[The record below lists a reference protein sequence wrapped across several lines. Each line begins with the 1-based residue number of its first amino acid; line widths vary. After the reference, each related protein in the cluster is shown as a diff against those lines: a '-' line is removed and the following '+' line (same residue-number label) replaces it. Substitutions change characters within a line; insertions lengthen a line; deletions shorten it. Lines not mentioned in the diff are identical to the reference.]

1 MNIKGLI
8 LAVLETILKVIILAA
23 AVMLILK
30 GVTKAYDF
38 GYKVFADE
46 PVSANNGRT
55 ITVGVAESAT
65 VEDVAAMLEEKGL
78 INDSKLFVVQEYL
91 SAYHDK
97 IVPGIYDLRTDMTAG
112 EMLAVLASGEVPEDQ
127 MTDVTQSTDSA
138 APTDEYYDEGA
149 MDEEDMDEA
158 GDETGDGSEDTG
170 GEG

>member
-8 LAVLETILKVIILAA
+8 LTVLETILKVIILAA

-46 PVSANNGRT
+46 PVSPNNGRT

-78 INDSKLFVVQEYL
+78 INDQKLFIIQEYL

-97 IVPGIYDLRTDMTAG
+97 IVPGIYDLRTDMTAN
-112 EMLAVLASGEVPEDQ
+112 EMLAVLASGEVEEISDQPHDEGVVEENISGEEALEEGISDENVSEEDGL
-127 MTDVTQSTDSA
+127 
-138 APTDEYYDEGA
+138 DEGA
-149 MDEEDMDEA
+149 EE
-158 GDETGDGSEDTG
+158 
-170 GEG
+170 

>member
-8 LAVLETILKVIILAA
+8 LTVLETILKVIILAA

-46 PVSANNGRT
+46 PVSPNNGRT

-78 INDSKLFVVQEYL
+78 INDQKLFIIQEYL

-97 IVPGIYDLRTDMTAG
+97 IVPGIYDLRTDMTAN
-112 EMLAVLASGEVPEDQ
+112 EMLAVLASGEVEEISDQPHDEGVVEENISDENVSEEDGL
-127 MTDVTQSTDSA
+127 
-138 APTDEYYDEGA
+138 DEGA
-149 MDEEDMDEA
+149 EE
-158 GDETGDGSEDTG
+158 
-170 GEG
+170 

>member
-8 LAVLETILKVIILAA
+8 LTVLETILKVIILAA

-46 PVSANNGRT
+46 PVSPNNGRT

-78 INDSKLFVVQEYL
+78 INDQKLFIIQEYL

-97 IVPGIYDLRTDMTAG
+97 IVPGIYDLRTDMTAN
-112 EMLAVLASGEVPEDQ
+112 EMLAVLASGEVEEISDQPHDEGVVEENISDEEALEED
-127 MTDVTQSTDSA
+127 VL
-138 APTDEYYDEGA
+138 DENVSEEDGLDEGA
-149 MDEEDMDEA
+149 EE
-158 GDETGDGSEDTG
+158 
-170 GEG
+170 

>member
-8 LAVLETILKVIILAA
+8 LTVLETILKVIILAA

-46 PVSANNGRT
+46 PVSPNNGRT

-78 INDSKLFVVQEYL
+78 INDQKLFIIQEYL

-97 IVPGIYDLRTDMTAG
+97 IVPGIYDLRTDMTAN
-112 EMLAVLASGEVPEDQ
+112 EMLAVLASGEVEEISDQPHDEGVVEENISDEEALEEGISDENVPEEDGL
-127 MTDVTQSTDSA
+127 
-138 APTDEYYDEGA
+138 DEGA
-149 MDEEDMDEA
+149 EE
-158 GDETGDGSEDTG
+158 
-170 GEG
+170 

>member
-8 LAVLETILKVIILAA
+8 LTVLETILKVIILAA

-46 PVSANNGRT
+46 PVSPNNGRT

-78 INDSKLFVVQEYL
+78 INDQKLFIIQEYL

-97 IVPGIYDLRTDMTAG
+97 IVPGIYDLRTDMTAND
-112 EMLAVLASGEVPEDQ
+112 MLAVLASGEVEEIFDQPHDEGVVEENISDEEALEEDI
-127 MTDVTQSTDSA
+127 S
-138 APTDEYYDEGA
+138 DENVSEEDGLDEGA
-149 MDEEDMDEA
+149 EE
-158 GDETGDGSEDTG
+158 
-170 GEG
+170 

>member
-8 LAVLETILKVIILAA
+8 LTVLETILKVIILAA

-46 PVSANNGRT
+46 PVSPNNGRT

-78 INDSKLFVVQEYL
+78 INDQKLFIIQEYL

-97 IVPGIYDLRTDMTAG
+97 IVPGIYDLRTDMTAN
-112 EMLAVLASGEVPEDQ
+112 EMLAVLASGEVEEISDQPHDEGVVEENISDEEALEEDI
-127 MTDVTQSTDSA
+127 S
-138 APTDEYYDEGA
+138 DENVSEEDGLDEGA
-149 MDEEDMDEA
+149 EE
-158 GDETGDGSEDTG
+158 
-170 GEG
+170 

>member
-8 LAVLETILKVIILAA
+8 FTVFETILKVIILAA

-46 PVSANNGRT
+46 PVSPNNGRT
-55 ITVGVAESAT
+55 ITVGVADSAT

-78 INDSKLFVVQEYL
+78 INDQKLFLVQEYL
-91 SAYHDK
+91 SAYHGK
-97 IVPGIYDLRTDMTAG
+97 IVPGIYDLGTDMTAN
-112 EMLAVLASGEVPEDQ
+112 EMLAILSSGEVPEEK
-127 MTDVTQSTDSA
+127 MVDVTQSSTEDSDV
-138 APTDEYYDEGA
+138 PTDEYYDEGV
-149 MDEEDMDEA
+149 MEDDGTEEAPEEGA
-158 GDETGDGSEDTG
+158 SLETE

>member
-8 LAVLETILKVIILAA
+8 LTVLETILKVIILAA

-46 PVSANNGRT
+46 PVSPNNGRT

-78 INDSKLFVVQEYL
+78 INDQKLFIIQEYL

-97 IVPGIYDLRTDMTAG
+97 IVPGIYDLRTDMTAN
-112 EMLAVLASGEVPEDQ
+112 EMLAVLASGEVEEISDQPHDEGVVEENISDEEALEEGISDENVSEEDGL
-127 MTDVTQSTDSA
+127 
-138 APTDEYYDEGA
+138 DEGA
-149 MDEEDMDEA
+149 EE
-158 GDETGDGSEDTG
+158 
-170 GEG
+170 

>member
-8 LAVLETILKVIILAA
+8 LTVLETILKVIILAA

-46 PVSANNGRT
+46 PVSPNNGRT

-78 INDSKLFVVQEYL
+78 INDQKLFIIQEYL

-97 IVPGIYDLRTDMTAG
+97 IVPGIYDLRTDMTAN
-112 EMLAVLASGEVPEDQ
+112 EMLAVLASGEVEEISDQPHDEGVVEENISDEEALEED
-127 MTDVTQSTDSA
+127 VS
-138 APTDEYYDEGA
+138 DENVSEEDGLDEGA
-149 MDEEDMDEA
+149 EE
-158 GDETGDGSEDTG
+158 
-170 GEG
+170 